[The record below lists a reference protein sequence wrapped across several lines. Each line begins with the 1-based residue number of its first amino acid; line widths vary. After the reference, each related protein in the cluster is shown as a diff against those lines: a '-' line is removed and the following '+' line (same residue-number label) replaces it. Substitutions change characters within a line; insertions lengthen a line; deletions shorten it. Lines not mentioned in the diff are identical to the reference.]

1 MGESEIIRQEKIK
14 KLHALIE
21 KGIDPYPYSFDVDT
35 KIAEI
40 LTQYNESITPGDK
53 TGHKVKVAGRVMSVR
68 VMGKLVFMDLVDQSG
83 QIQLFCNGAE
93 LAEKFDIVKLIDA
106 GDIIGIEGEIFR
118 TKAGQLSVWVD
129 NLTLLNKSLTG
140 IGDTYYSLKDIELKY
155 RNRSLDMVLNR
166 ESKEILTKRFQMTAL
181 IRQFM
186 NNESY
191 LEVETPVI
199 QTVYGGAA
207 AEPFITHHHKLD
219 MKMYMR
225 VSPEQH
231 LKRLLAGG
239 MDAVYEIGKNFRNE
253 NIDRTHNP
261 EFTMMEAYYA
271 YKDYNYMMDLME
283 RLTEY
288 LVKELYGT
296 DTITCDGHE
305 VSFKRPW
312 IKLPMK
318 QALKDIANIDVDA
331 LSDDE
336 LLEMASKTG
345 KQLNHRNR
353 GEAILILFEEHC
365 EKKLIQ
371 PTHIIDYPK
380 ESTVFCKKHRT
391 DPELIERFETFIIGR
406 EVANGYSELNDPV
419 LQRQL
424 LDQEVGFKE
433 HGAEEVWGEM
443 DEEFIRA
450 LDMGMPPATGIG
462 IGIDRLAMTILNQS
476 SIRDI
481 IYFPTMKPVD
491 EKV

>member
-1 MGESEIIRQEKIK
+1 MAESEIIRQEKIR
-14 KLHALIE
+14 KLHDLIE
-21 KGIDPYPYSFDVDT
+21 KGIAPYPYSFEVEVN
-35 KIAEI
+35 IADI
-40 LTQYNESITPGDK
+40 LAQYAEAITPGDK
-53 TGHKVKVAGRVMSVR
+53 TEHRVKLAGRIMSVR
-68 VMGKLVFMDLVDQSG
+68 LMGKLIFMDLADQTG
-83 QIQLFCNGAE
+83 QIQIFNNGSE
-93 LAEKFDIVKLIDA
+93 LGDKFELVKLIDA
-106 GDIIGIEGEIFR
+106 GDIIGVEGIVFR
-118 TKAGQLSVWVD
+118 TKAGQLSVWVE
-129 NLTLLNKSLTG
+129 NIQLLNKSLTG

-166 ESKEILTKRFQMTAL
+166 ESKDTLEKRFRMTAL

-186 NNESY
+186 NNEQY
-191 LEVETPVI
+191 LEVETPII

-219 MKMYMR
+219 MKMYLR

-231 LKRLLAGG
+231 LKRLMAGG

-261 EFTMMEAYYA
+261 EFTMMEAYRA
-271 YKDYNYMMDLME
+271 YKDYHYMMDLME

-288 LVKELYGT
+288 LVQQLFAT
-296 DTITCDGHE
+296 DTLTIDGNE

-312 IKLPMK
+312 AKIPMK
-318 QALKDIANIDVDA
+318 QALLDMANINVDS
-331 LSDDE
+331 LSDDDLISLAE
-336 LLEMASKTG
+336 KTG

-353 GEAILILFEEHC
+353 GESILILFEEHC
-365 EKKLIQ
+365 EKKIIQ

-380 ESTVFCKKHRT
+380 ESTVFCKKHRQ
-391 DPELIERFETFIIGR
+391 DPELIERFETFIAGR
-406 EVANGYSELNDPV
+406 EVSNGYSELNDPI

-424 LDQEVGFKE
+424 LEQQVDFKE
-433 HGAEEVWGEM
+433 NGAEEVWGEM
-443 DEEFIRA
+443 DEDFIRA
-450 LDMGMPPATGIG
+450 LDMGMPPAAGIG

-481 IYFPTMKPVD
+481 IYFPTMKPID